1 MPDHFFPSSL
11 AQNLPESVVIFG
23 CGYVGTALAEALL
36 AAGVRVGALT
46 RNAATAQ
53 QLRELGLDEV
63 VVADVDSEAWHT
75 QLSARYEAVV
85 NCVSSA
91 GGGIDGYRKSYL
103 EGQRSILKW
112 AEGRAIRAYLYTSS
126 TSVYPQD
133 DGQWVDE
140 TADTTDAPETGQ
152 VLLASERLLADAAA
166 SFGCWYVF
174 RLAGIY
180 GPGRHYLL
188 DLLRSGAPVIP
199 GSGDYF
205 LNLIHLDDIVIAI
218 GTALTNSSPEHS
230 GIYNLADGHPATKA
244 QLAQWLAEALGV
256 AQPRFD
262 PDAVSSRLQ
271 RRGGRMV
278 SRQILSTKL
287 AQSLA
292 WKPVFK
298 DFRDGY
304 RSLLAEQE
312 LE

>member
-1 MPDHFFPSSL
+1 MPDHLFPSSL
-11 AQNLPESVVIFG
+11 AQKLPKSVVIFG

-53 QLRELGLDEV
+53 QLRDLGLHQV
-63 VVADVDSEAWHT
+63 VVADLDSDAWHSL
-75 QLSARYEAVV
+75 LSEPYEAVV

-112 AEGRAIRAYLYTSS
+112 TEGRAIRAYLYTSS

-133 DGQWVDE
+133 DGQAVDE
-140 TADTTDAPETGQ
+140 TADTAEAPETGQ

-180 GPGRHYLL
+180 GPDRHYLL
-188 DLLRSGAPVIP
+188 DLLHSGASVIP

-205 LNLIHLDDIVIAI
+205 LNLIHRDDIVRAI
-218 GTALTNSSPEHS
+218 GSALANASPRHS
-230 GIYNLADGHPATKA
+230 GIYNVADGHPPTKA
-244 QLAQWLAEALGV
+244 QLAQWLAEALGL
-256 AQPRFD
+256 APPRFD

-278 SRQILSTKL
+278 SRQISSAKLLHSLSWQPRL
-287 AQSLA
+287 
-292 WKPVFK
+292 K

-304 RSLLAEQE
+304 RALLADPK
-312 LE
+312 

>member
-1 MPDHFFPSSL
+1 MSDHLFPSAW
-11 AQNLPESVVIFG
+11 AQQLPESVVIFG

-53 QLRELGLDEV
+53 QLRDLGVQQV
-63 VVADVDSEAWHT
+63 VVADLDSEVWHA
-75 QLSARYEAVV
+75 QLSASYAAVV

-103 EGQRSILKW
+103 DGQRSILKW
-112 AEGRAIRAYLYTSS
+112 AAGRAIRAYLYTSS

-140 TADTTDAPETGQ
+140 TADTRGAPETGQ
-152 VLLASERLLADAAA
+152 VLLASERLLTDAAS
-166 SFGCWYVF
+166 SFDCWYVF

-180 GPGRHYLL
+180 GPDRHYLL
-188 DLLRSGAPVIP
+188 DLLHSGAAVIP

-205 LNLIHLDDIVIAI
+205 LNLIHRDDIVRAI
-218 GTALTNSSPEHS
+218 GTALANPSPQHS
-230 GIYNLADGHPATKA
+230 GIYNVADSAPSTKA
-244 QLAQWLAEALGV
+244 RLAQWLADALGI
-256 AQPRFD
+256 APPRFD
-262 PDAVSSRLQ
+262 PKAVSSRLQ

-278 SRQILSTKL
+278 SRQISSAKL
-287 AQSLA
+287 IESLA
-292 WKPVFK
+292 WTPRFQ

-304 RSLLAEQE
+304 RALLADPE
-312 LE
+312 LK